1 MYNETTLT
9 VNVDATSK
17 KLSDTAVNMWI
28 ANEVVLELDQP
39 DAPDVESGKSF
50 YAQMTKK
57 VLSVGAQGVTDG
69 YYFTFDTGDVFF
81 SATANG
87 YPELVGDT
95 LNIGTG
101 NGGPSSGD
109 APLLVEILEGP
120 ADNAKSASNTKSSPQ
135 QYHLS
140 KTASEIW
147 DANVVVAMLDQ
158 LDDTEGTGNIYYSDL
173 WDKEI
178 HAGQKSATR
187 ADGYYF
193 MLESGDEFYAA
204 TADDYPVLEGEL
216 KIGTTTPGGGSG
228 GGALVVHETVT
239 MEDEQEVHTLDA
251 TYADIVAAGFCA
263 LHLFNSERGLYFVH
277 PLTAYGYIGVP
288 APYAVG
294 FMNVNQIYATPS
306 ENGYPYYTMEK

>member
-1 MYNETTLT
+1 MYNETTLM
-9 VNVDATSK
+9 VKVDATSK

-109 APLLVEILEGP
+109 APLLVEILDGP
-120 ADNAKSASNTKSSPQ
+120 ADNAKSAPNTKSSPQ
-135 QYHLS
+135 QHHLS

-147 DANVVVAMLDQ
+147 DANVVVMMLD
-158 LDDTEGTGNIYYSDL
+158 LVDDTEETGNIYYSDL

-193 MLESGDEFYAA
+193 MFESGDEFYAA

-228 GGALVVHETVT
+228 GGVLVVHVGEGGVLDKTWSEIDAADVAVVVFGGSEGGEEWHNREFVTVT
-239 MEDEQEVHTLDA
+239 TLLNG
-251 TYADIVAAGFCA
+251 T
-263 LHLFNSERGLYFVH
+263 YFV
-277 PLTAYGYIGVP
+277 TTVYNGGSADYGTNS
-288 APYAVG
+288 AD
-294 FMNVNQIYATPS
+294 
-306 ENGYPYYTMEK
+306 GYPVYQH